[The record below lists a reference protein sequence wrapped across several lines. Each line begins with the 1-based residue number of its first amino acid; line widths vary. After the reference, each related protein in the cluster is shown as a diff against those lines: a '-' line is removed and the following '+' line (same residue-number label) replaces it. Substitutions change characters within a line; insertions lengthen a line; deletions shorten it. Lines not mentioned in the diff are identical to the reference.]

1 MLSVFEERD
10 VRMIWNVE
18 KTEIWF
24 SASDVGDEL
33 GIINIRDTLRN
44 IDRTERKKFTNEII
58 SGVGNSY
65 SRNFQT
71 SLNNYGETFV
81 SEEAVY
87 NMSFR
92 SNKPEAK
99 LFTKW
104 VTKVLKHLRV
114 NGCVV
119 ADNDASQWL
128 SIRQETKQVRRMET
142 DTIKKFVEYAK
153 GQGSTHADTYYMNF
167 TKLVQSQLGIATG
180 ERNVQDQKVLMRLKS
195 LETIVDMHIE
205 TLMKEK
211 APYKEIY
218 KGVCDLIHSI

>member
-128 SIRQETKQVRRMET
+128 SIRQETNQVRRMET

-167 TKLVQSQLGIATG
+167 TKLVQSQLGIAPG
-180 ERNVQDQKVLMRLKS
+180 ERDVQDQKVLMRLKS

>member
-128 SIRQETKQVRRMET
+128 SIRHETKQVRRMET

-153 GQGSTHADTYYMNF
+153 AQGSTHADTYYMNF

>member
-153 GQGSTHADTYYMNF
+153 EQGSTHADTYYMNF
-167 TKLVQSQLGIATG
+167 TKLVQSQLGIASG
-180 ERNVQDQKVLMRLKS
+180 ERDVQDQKVLMRLKS

>member
-18 KTEIWF
+18 KTAIWF

-167 TKLVQSQLGIATG
+167 TKLVQSQLGIASG
-180 ERNVQDQKVLMRLKS
+180 ERDVQDQKVLMRLKS

>member
-167 TKLVQSQLGIATG
+167 TKLVQSQLGIAPG
-180 ERNVQDQKVLMRLKS
+180 ERDVQDQKVLMRLKS

>member
-142 DTIKKFVEYAK
+142 ETIKKFVEYAK

-167 TKLVQSQLGIATG
+167 TKLVQSQLGIAPG
-180 ERNVQDQKVLMRLKS
+180 ERDVQDQKVLMRLKS

-211 APYKEIY
+211 ALYKEIY

>member
-18 KTEIWF
+18 KTAIWF

-128 SIRQETKQVRRMET
+128 SIRHETKQVRRMET

-153 GQGSTHADTYYMNF
+153 EQGSTHADTYYMNF

-180 ERNVQDQKVLMRLKS
+180 ERDVQDQKVLMRLKS

>member
-18 KTEIWF
+18 KTAIWF

-128 SIRQETKQVRRMET
+128 SIRHETKQVRRMET

-180 ERNVQDQKVLMRLKS
+180 ERDVQDQKVLMRLKS

-205 TLMKEK
+205 KLMKEK

>member
-104 VTKVLKHLRV
+104 VTKVLRLLRV
-114 NGCVV
+114 NGYVV
-119 ADNDASQWL
+119 ADNNASQWL

-167 TKLVQSQLGIATG
+167 TKLVQSQLGIAPG
-180 ERNVQDQKVLMRLKS
+180 ERDVQDQKVLMRLKS

>member
-1 MLSVFEERD
+1 MLSIFEERN
-10 VRMIWNVE
+10 VRMIWNSD
-18 KTEIWF
+18 KTEVWF

-44 IDRTERKKFTNEII
+44 IDRTERKKITNDML
-58 SGVGNSY
+58 SGVGNIY
-65 SRNFQT
+65 TRNFQT
-71 SLNNYGETFV
+71 ALNNYGETFV

-104 VTKVLKHLRV
+104 VTKVLKYIRI
-114 NGCVV
+114 NEYFIS
-119 ADNDASQWL
+119 DKNTSEWL
-128 SIRQETKQVRRMET
+128 AIRQETKQVRRMET

-153 GQGSTHADTYYMNF
+153 EQGSAHADTYYMNF

-180 ERNVQDQKVLMRLKS
+180 ERNEQDQKMLMRLKS

-205 TLMKEK
+205 TLMREK
-211 APYKEIY
+211 MPYKEIY

>member
-1 MLSVFEERD
+1 MLSIFEERN
-10 VRMIWNVE
+10 VRMIWNSD
-18 KTEIWF
+18 KTEVWF
-24 SASDVGDEL
+24 NASDVGDEL

-44 IDRTERKKFTNEII
+44 IDRTERKKITNDML
-58 SGVGNSY
+58 SGVGNIY
-65 SRNFQT
+65 TRNFQT
-71 SLNNYGETFV
+71 ALNNYGETFV

-104 VTKVLKHLRV
+104 VTKVLKYIRI
-114 NGCVV
+114 NEYFIS
-119 ADNDASQWL
+119 DKNTSEWL
-128 SIRQETKQVRRMET
+128 AIRQETKQVRRMET

-153 GQGSTHADTYYMNF
+153 EQGSSHADTYYMNF

-180 ERNVQDQKVLMRLKS
+180 ERNEQDQKMLMRLKS

-205 TLMKEK
+205 TLMREK
-211 APYKEIY
+211 MPYKEIY

>member
-180 ERNVQDQKVLMRLKS
+180 ERDVQDQKVLMRLKS